1 MHFWADNFLGFFLV
15 RFLTYF
21 IEAVLI
27 YNVVLTSALQ
37 QSDSD
42 IYMFFFIF
50 FSIMV
55 YHRILSTVLGT
66 IQEDFI
72 ILYVIVC
79 IC

>member
-1 MHFWADNFLGFFLV
+1 MHFWADNFLGFFFVL
-15 RFLTYF
+15 FLSFF

-55 YHRILSTVLGT
+55 YHRILSTVPGM